1 MNYIKTLKH
10 CIIPFLCVLPMFGAL
25 ACSQDVAVET
35 TTQSMDQIG
44 TAISDLPENARIAA
58 PYLQED
64 LETLWYS
71 ITGNIEVA
79 AQTIGVEEPS
89 HPLAEAQEAREK
101 LISGESFMEVARQA
115 MTQLT
120 KDDLEEMPTSD
131 LGALNGVLP
140 FEIDL
145 ESCGENLAEVLNS
158 LDVGQVSA
166 VLKSKVGYHLV
177 QLIDREG
184 GRLRIGHVVFEID
197 PPDDASQPDE
207 SDESEEVATET
218 DPLADAISRL
228 ARAIADR

>member
-1 MNYIKTLKH
+1 MNYIKAIKH
-10 CIIPFLCVLPMFGAL
+10 CIIPFLCVLPLFSIA
-25 ACSQDVAVET
+25 ACSQDVAIDT
-35 TTQSMDQIG
+35 TTRSVEQIG
-44 TAISDLPENARIAA
+44 TAITDLPENARIAA

-64 LETLWYS
+64 LEILWYS
-71 ITGNIEVA
+71 VTGNIEVA

-89 HPLAEAQEAREK
+89 HPLSEAQEAREK
-101 LISGESFMEVARQA
+101 LISGASFMEVARQA

-120 KDDLEEMPTSD
+120 EEDMEAMPVSD

-140 FEIDL
+140 FEINL
-145 ESCGENLAEVLNS
+145 ESCGENLAEVLNA

-184 GRLRIGHVVFEID
+184 GRLRVGHVVFEID
-197 PPDDASQPDE
+197 PDDDASQP
-207 SDESEEVATET
+207 EEPEKVATEY
-218 DPLADAISRL
+218 DPLEDAISRL